1 MFLKT
6 YPSTQIYEGVYIEK
20 VFNAGVFNG
29 VVIQLKNGFTCFS
42 RELLYLI
49 IYEDG
54 DEEELDDEQVK
65 ALIITDPVKIA
76 QAQTKSYSNKEGT
89 ITFTYGQGVV
99 YSTGSEPDKSVM
111 IPKDV
116 SPATTINQNNG
127 NLTVPSIADDVSN
140 TESKSIPTSTI
151 TNPYKKSG
159 NMSGVSLSKGDN
171 EEGTGVDEEGWTL
184 EERREEARRCIP
196 LEEQRRLLD
205 GLKEDEDELKFNQ
218 GKSSNSFSNKDFWVK
233 PSVGGS
239 NNTKRSKLNL
249 SRFND
254 KGGSRASESI
264 VYYESA
270 PFQGSDENHYRLVFV
285 QFPNIIWYIKA
296 EYVKMV
302 LETLFDDDDVPYWV
316 TSMREI
322 FIRKQPYGPNTFHR
336 KKKSN
341 GENGYPKSMF
351 VFTHVVG
358 KSALSLETHSLSS
371 AITKLHSL
379 FANTDGLNEALHS
392 WLSENQPGIIS
403 FFKKEFNEKAMLEKF
418 DNNINKAFTSKR
430 TMNSNV
436 ALDKFMLD
444 WDIKQFI
451 QNDLGLSNWPQNKI
465 SSIFGH
471 STTGAGIPKF
481 DNVKEL
487 SLND

>member
-1 MFLKT
+1 MFLNT

-54 DEEELDDEQVK
+54 DDEELDDEQVK
-65 ALIITDPVKIA
+65 DLIITDPVKIA

-116 SPATTINQNNG
+116 SPATTIMF
-127 NLTVPSIADDVSN
+127 
-140 TESKSIPTSTI
+140 KSIPTSTI

-159 NMSGVSLSKGDN
+159 NMSGVSLSKGVN
-171 EEGTGVDEEGWTL
+171 EEGKGVDEEGWTL

-205 GLKEDEDELKFNQ
+205 GLKEYEYEICEEKTNQ
-218 GKSSNSFSNKDFWVK
+218 GKSSNSSSNKDNTSAVVM

-254 KGGSRASESI
+254 KGGSRASEGI

-358 KSALSLETHSLSS
+358 KSALALETHSLSS

>member
-1 MFLKT
+1 
-6 YPSTQIYEGVYIEK
+6 
-20 VFNAGVFNG
+20 
-29 VVIQLKNGFTCFS
+29 
-42 RELLYLI
+42 
-49 IYEDG
+49 
-54 DEEELDDEQVK
+54 
-65 ALIITDPVKIA
+65 
-76 QAQTKSYSNKEGT
+76 
-89 ITFTYGQGVV
+89 
-99 YSTGSEPDKSVM
+99 M

-127 NLTVPSIADDVSN
+127 NLTVPSIADDVSK

-159 NMSGVSLSKGDN
+159 NMSGVSLSNGNN
-171 EEGTGVDEEGWTL
+171 EEGTGDDEEVWTQEQL
-184 EERREEARRCIP
+184 REEARRCIP
-196 LEEQRRLLD
+196 LEEQRRHLD
-205 GLKEDEDELKFNQ
+205 GYHANNMELANELCEEKINQ
-218 GKSSNSFSNKDFWVK
+218 GKSSNSSSNKDNTSAVVM

-254 KGGSRASESI
+254 KGGSRASEGI

-270 PFQGSDENHYRLVFV
+270 PFQGSDGNHYRLVFV

-358 KSALSLETHSLSS
+358 KSALTLETHSLSS

>member
-1 MFLKT
+1 M
-6 YPSTQIYEGVYIEK
+6 
-20 VFNAGVFNG
+20 
-29 VVIQLKNGFTCFS
+29 
-42 RELLYLI
+42 
-49 IYEDG
+49 
-54 DEEELDDEQVK
+54 
-65 ALIITDPVKIA
+65 
-76 QAQTKSYSNKEGT
+76 
-89 ITFTYGQGVV
+89 V

-140 TESKSIPTSTI
+140 TKSKSIPTSNI

-171 EEGTGVDEEGWTL
+171 EEGTGDDEEVWTQEQL
-184 EERREEARRCIP
+184 REEARREARYIIHNCN
-196 LEEQRRLLD
+196 
-205 GLKEDEDELKFNQ
+205 EDEDELKINQ
-218 GKSSNSFSNKDFWVK
+218 GKSSNSSSNKDNTSAVVM

-254 KGGSRASESI
+254 KGGSRASEGI

-270 PFQGSDENHYRLVFV
+270 PFQGSDGNHYRLVFV

-351 VFTHVVG
+351 VFTHVVV
-358 KSALSLETHSLSS
+358 KSALTLETHSLSS

-451 QNDLGLSNWPQNKI
+451 QNDLGFSNWPQNKI

-471 STTGAGIPKF
+471 STCGAGIPKF

>member
-1 MFLKT
+1 MFLNT
-6 YPSTQIYEGVYIEK
+6 YSSTLIFEGVYIEK

-29 VVIQLKNGFTCFS
+29 VVIQLKNGFTRFS
-42 RELLYLI
+42 RELWYLI

-54 DEEELDDEQVK
+54 DDEELLDEQVK
-65 ALIITDPVKIA
+65 ALTITDPTKIA
-76 QAQTKSYSNKEGT
+76 QAQAKTYSNKEGT
-89 ITFTYGQGVV
+89 ITFNFGQGVA
-99 YSTGSEPDKSVM
+99 YSTGSEPVKSVM
-111 IPKDV
+111 IPKAV

-127 NLTVPSIADDVSN
+127 NLTVPSIADEVSN
-140 TESKSIPTSTI
+140 TESKSIPTSNI
-151 TNPYKKSG
+151 TNPYKK
-159 NMSGVSLSKGDN
+159 NDY
-171 EEGTGVDEEGWTL
+171 TGV
-184 EERREEARRCIP
+184 P
-196 LEEQRRLLD
+196 LEEQRGHLD
-205 GLKEDEDELKFNQ
+205 GYIDNNIELANELCEEKINQ
-218 GKSSNSFSNKDFWVK
+218 GKSNSFSNKDNTSAVVM

-239 NNTKRSKLNL
+239 NNTKRSTLNL
-249 SRFND
+249 SRFNN
-254 KGGSRASESI
+254 KGGGRASEGI

-270 PFQGSDENHYRLVFV
+270 QFQGSDGNHYRMVFV
-285 QFPNIIWYIKA
+285 QFPNIIWYVKA

-358 KSALSLETHSLSS
+358 KSALTLETHSLSS

-379 FANTDGLNEALHS
+379 FVNTDGLNEAIHS

-451 QNDLGLSNWPQNKI
+451 QNDLGFSNWPQNKI

-471 STTGAGIPKF
+471 STFGAGIPKF

>member
-1 MFLKT
+1 MFLNT
-6 YPSTQIYEGVYIEK
+6 YPSTQIHEGVYIEK

-54 DEEELDDEQVK
+54 DDEELDDEQVK
-65 ALIITDPVKIA
+65 DLIITDPVKIA

-116 SPATTINQNNG
+116 SPATTIMF
-127 NLTVPSIADDVSN
+127 
-140 TESKSIPTSTI
+140 KSIPTSTI

-171 EEGTGVDEEGWTL
+171 EEGTGDDEEVWTQEQL
-184 EERREEARRCIP
+184 REEARREARYIIHNCN
-196 LEEQRRLLD
+196 
-205 GLKEDEDELKFNQ
+205 EDEDELKKKQ
-218 GKSSNSFSNKDFWVK
+218 GKSSNSSSNKDNTSAVVM

-254 KGGSRASESI
+254 KGGSRASEGI

-270 PFQGSDENHYRLVFV
+270 PFQGSDGNHYRLVFV

-336 KKKSN
+336 KKKI
-341 GENGYPKSMF
+341 KWR
-351 VFTHVVG
+351 
-358 KSALSLETHSLSS
+358 KWD
-371 AITKLHSL
+371 TK
-379 FANTDGLNEALHS
+379 
-392 WLSENQPGIIS
+392 IIS
-403 FFKKEFNEKAMLEKF
+403 
-418 DNNINKAFTSKR
+418 R
-430 TMNSNV
+430 
-436 ALDKFMLD
+436 
-444 WDIKQFI
+444 
-451 QNDLGLSNWPQNKI
+451 G
-465 SSIFGH
+465 
-471 STTGAGIPKF
+471 
-481 DNVKEL
+481 
-487 SLND
+487 

>member
-1 MFLKT
+1 MFLNT

-54 DEEELDDEQVK
+54 DDEELDDEQVK
-65 ALIITDPVKIA
+65 DLIITDPVKIA

-116 SPATTINQNNG
+116 SPATTIMFK
-127 NLTVPSIADDVSN
+127 SN
-140 TESKSIPTSTI
+140 PTSTI

-159 NMSGVSLSKGDN
+159 NMSGVSLSKGVN
-171 EEGTGVDEEGWTL
+171 EEGKGVDEEGWTL

-205 GLKEDEDELKFNQ
+205 GLKEYEYEICEEKTNQ
-218 GKSSNSFSNKDFWVK
+218 GKSSNSSSNKDNTSAVVM

-254 KGGSRASESI
+254 KGGSRASEGI

-270 PFQGSDENHYRLVFV
+270 PFQGSDGNHYRLVFV